1 MQRSSAN
8 AELFGSGAHVT
19 IRRGKGLVI
28 NFFSVCAQHRQR
40 TNQTLE
46 QTQGCLPD

>member
-1 MQRSSAN
+1 MPSFFA
-8 AELFGSGAHVT
+8 AAAVT
-19 IRRGKGLVI
+19 LPFVAARVWAI